1 MFTRKSTPTIAALA
15 LVAAAAGVTALAAG
29 DAGNDART
37 IPNAKFSLAQA
48 VTAAEQHVGGT
59 ASKAE
64 VESHGGKLV
73 YDVEVVKGPQV
84 FDVKVSPDQGTVIA
98 STQDQADRD
107 DHDHQD

>member
-1 MFTRKSTPTIAALA
+1 MIMRKSTLVVATLALA
-15 LVAAAAGVTALAAG
+15 SAAAGVSVYAAG
-29 DAGNDART
+29 QQGNDARV
-37 IPNAKFSLAQA
+37 ISGAKVSLAQA
-48 VTAAEQHVGGT
+48 VTAAEQHIGGT

-64 VESHGGKLV
+64 VEAHNGKLV

-98 STQDQADRD
+98 SAEDKADHD